1 MSFGSHIKQMLL
13 GAAAIFGV
21 LLLAGIPVWA
31 ALTYS
36 LLLACPLMMVWMMFG
51 MKHGGHGGHGGH
63 GESDPT
69 RHPDEHAEVRLPT
82 GPSRD
87 RR

>member
-1 MSFGSHIKQMLL
+1 MAHGSHLKQMLF

-21 LLLAGIPVWA
+21 LLLAGLPVES
-31 ALTYS
+31 ALIYGV
-36 LLLACPLMMVWMMFG
+36 LLACPLMMVWMMFG
-51 MKHGGHGGHGGH
+51 MNGAGHGGH
-63 GESDPT
+63 GESDST
-69 RHPDEHAEVRLPT
+69 RHPDDHAGARPPT

>member
-1 MSFGSHIKQMLL
+1 MSFGSHLKQMLF

-21 LLLAGIPVWA
+21 LLVAGLPVGA
-31 ALTYS
+31 ALTYG

-51 MKHGGHGGHGGH
+51 MNGGGHGGH
-63 GESDPT
+63 GESDSTPD
-69 RHPDEHAEVRLPT
+69 PDEHAEVRSPT